1 MYFATTRLET
11 GLKRAVVAAGLLTFA
26 ACSDNPTG
34 PPPSGDTQTPELGAK
49 SQGTSNTIPGEYIV
63 VFRDEVTNS
72 DAVATSLAAIHRASI
87 HHTYSAALKGFAASM
102 SAQAAANLGRDP
114 RVAYIEPDQVVQA
127 DGTQQMDAAGNPWGL
142 DRIDQHP
149 LPLSGS
155 YTYAT
160 TGGGVFAYIIDTGIQ
175 ADHPQ
180 FALRV
185 GSRAQDVFDAFG
197 GAGNDCNG
205 HGTHVAGTVGGK
217 TYGVAKS
224 VKLRGV
230 KVLDCTGHGTTSGVI
245 AGVNWVLQ
253 NHLNPAVANLSLGGG
268 KSTALN
274 TAVNNLA
281 NAGVFVAVAAGND
294 NLDACTQS
302 PSSATAAFTTA
313 ASTKTDHKA
322 SFSNFGSCVD
332 GYGPGV
338 SIKSAWIGGITAF
351 LSGTSMASPHVTGV
365 AALYKQVNG
374 NQSSATINT
383 WIKLNATQGSIIGN
397 VAGTPN
403 RLLFKSTL

>member
-1 MYFATTRLET
+1 MYSATARLQT
-11 GLKRAVVAAGLLTFA
+11 GLRGAVLAAGLLTFA

-34 PPPSGDTQTPELGAK
+34 PPPSGDTPTPELGAK
-49 SQGTSNTIPGEYIV
+49 SQGALGTIPGEYIV
-63 VFRDEVTNS
+63 VFRDEVSNS

-87 HHTYSAALKGFAASM
+87 HHTYSAALKGFAATM
-102 SAQAAANLGRDP
+102 SAQTAADLGRDP

-160 TGGGVFAYIIDTGIQ
+160 TGSGVFAYIIDTGIQ

-185 GSRAQDVFDAFG
+185 GSRAQDVFDVFG
-197 GAGNDCNG
+197 GTGKDCNG

-332 GYGPGV
+332 GYAPGV

-383 WIKLNATQGSIIGN
+383 WIKFNATQGSIIGN
-397 VAGTPN
+397 IAGTPN
-403 RLLFKSTL
+403 RLLFKSAL